1 MTTVFVQPLP
11 RRDDVEI
18 YSPTS
23 AVYRDSPVFHESQ
36 GEKLARASHT
46 KSRSQAD
53 DLVTLGVPVGAENE
67 AIVRSAPIDI
77 PSGRRGEARV
87 KPAPPTYWKPP
98 HYEIGRERAHLK
110 QLDEIVVESQYYRL

>member
-18 YSPTS
+18 YSPAS
-23 AVYRDSPVFHESQ
+23 AVYRDRPVLHESQ
-36 GEKLARASHT
+36 ADKLARASHT

-77 PSGRRGEARV
+77 PSGRA

-98 HYEIGRERAHLK
+98 HYEIGRERAHLN
-110 QLDEIVVESQYYRL
+110 QLDEIVVGSQFYRL